1 MANAIPGFTS
11 MPPVNGPGSAAA
23 GNPASGMTGPGDG
36 PDFTQTLDG
45 MMNQVADMQT
55 SAQAQVVDLLQGNGQ
70 DVHSAMI
77 AVEKADLSFQ
87 LMMQVRNKIIQ
98 AYQTISQMPF

>member
-1 MANAIPGFTS
+1 MTAPIQGFSYT
-11 MPPVNGPGSAAA
+11 PPVNGPSSAAPN
-23 GNPASGMTGPGDG
+23 GVSGPGDG

-45 MMNQVADMQT
+45 MMNQVAEMQT

>member
-1 MANAIPGFTS
+1 MANPIQGISSIPQITQ
-11 MPPVNGPGSAAA
+11 
-23 GNPASGMTGPGDG
+23 PASPGGTAPGGERSEFSRTLEGFIDQTAGMQEDA
-36 PDFTQTLDG
+36 QTK
-45 MMNQVADMQT
+45 VAE
-55 SAQAQVVDLLQGNGQ
+55 LLQGNGQ
-70 DVHSAMI
+70 DIHSAMI

>member
-1 MANAIPGFTS
+1 MANPIAGITGLNQIADAAKGVAKA
-11 MPPVNGPGSAAA
+11 VNSENSEFLRTLG
-23 GNPASGMTGPGDG
+23 GMIDEVGGVQED
-36 PDFTQTLDG
+36 
-45 MMNQVADMQT
+45 
-55 SAQAQVVDLLQGNGQ
+55 AQAKVSELLQGSGQ
-70 DVHSAMI
+70 DLHSAMI

>member
-1 MANAIPGFTS
+1 MPQVNA
-11 MPPVNGPGSAAA
+11 PGSGAAT
-23 GNPASGMTGPGDG
+23 NPASGIAGTGDT

-45 MMNQVADMQT
+45 MMNQMADMQT
-55 SAQAQVVDLLQGNGQ
+55 SAEKQVVNLLQGNGQ

>member
-1 MANAIPGFTS
+1 MTAPIQGFSYT
-11 MPPVNGPGSAAA
+11 PPVSAPGSGASS
-23 GNPASGMTGPGDG
+23 NPTSGVGGPGDG

-45 MMNQVADMQT
+45 MMNQVADMQS
-55 SAQAQVVDLLQGNGQ
+55 SAQAQVVGLLQGNGQ

-77 AVEKADLSFQ
+77 AVQQADLSFQ

>member
-1 MANAIPGFTS
+1 MTVPIQGFSYTPLVSTPGS
-11 MPPVNGPGSAAA
+11 GAAGGSASGVNGPGE
-23 GNPASGMTGPGDG
+23 G

-55 SAQAQVVDLLQGNGQ
+55 SAQAQVVGMLQGNGQ

>member
-1 MANAIPGFTS
+1 MANPIQAFTS
-11 MPPVNGPGSAAA
+11 VQQLAQPT
-23 GNPASGMTGPGDG
+23 SGVSTG
-36 PDFTQTLDG
+36 DFLQTLDG
-45 MMNQVADMQT
+45 MLNQVGDMHT
-55 SAQAQVVDLLQGNGQ
+55 EAQQQVTDLLEGKGQ

-98 AYQTISQMPF
+98 AYQTVSQIPF

>member
-1 MANAIPGFTS
+1 MANPIQGFSS
-11 MPPVNGPGSAAA
+11 MPQVNAPGNAAST
-23 GNPASGMTGPGDG
+23 NPASGITGPGDT
-36 PDFTQTLDG
+36 PDFMQTLDG

-55 SAQAQVVDLLQGNGQ
+55 SAEQHVVNMLQGNGQ
-70 DVHSAMI
+70 DLHSAMI

>member
-1 MANAIPGFTS
+1 MASPIQAF
-11 MPPVNGPGSAAA
+11 SATQQMAQA
-23 GNPASGMTGPGDG
+23 ASGAASTAGAGDG
-36 PDFTQTLDG
+36 TDFLNTLDG
-45 MMNQVADMQT
+45 MLNQVGDMQT
-55 SAQAQVVDLLQGNGQ
+55 DAQQQVSDLLQSDGQ

-98 AYQTISQMPF
+98 AYQTISQIPF

>member
-1 MANAIPGFTS
+1 MPQVIAPG
-11 MPPVNGPGSAAA
+11 GDAAA
-23 GNPASGMTGPGDG
+23 SNPASGVTGAGDT
-36 PDFTQTLDG
+36 PDFGQTLDG
-45 MMNQVADMQT
+45 MMDQVANMQT
-55 SAQAQVVDLLQGNGQ
+55 SAQAQVVNLLQGNGQ
-70 DVHSAMI
+70 DVQSAMV